1 MLNPEQVAALISF
14 FDKDGSKTINME
26 EFLTM
31 IRGELND
38 FRLGLITRA
47 YDCLDVNKDGLVK
60 LDDIAKLYD
69 VSQHPDILQGTAT
82 QKEVYLKFMSLWD
95 TQTPDG
101 IVTLEEFCE
110 YFRDVS
116 AAVEKDE
123 YFEAMMKSCW
133 KI

>member
-1 MLNPEQVAALISF
+1 M
-14 FDKDGSKTINME
+14 
-26 EFLTM
+26 
-31 IRGELND
+31 
-38 FRLGLITRA
+38 
-47 YDCLDVNKDGLVK
+47 
-60 LDDIAKLYD
+60 AKLYD
-69 VSQHPDILQGTAT
+69 VSEHPDIKQGRSTP
-82 QKEVYLKFMSLWD
+82 KEVYLQFMSLWD

-116 AAVEKDE
+116 AAVEGDE